1 MVGLYGYTNPKR
13 SGPYRKY
20 TDLVVDGYA
29 RHPDEDYPIS
39 MEYRRDGMVRI
50 TVEMVREKLQLAV
63 TKYVSP

>member
-1 MVGLYGYTNPKR
+1 
-13 SGPYRKY
+13 
-20 TDLVVDGYA
+20 
-29 RHPDEDYPIS
+29 